1 MLALK
6 IAMRYVM
13 SRKSHRAVNVIA
25 LIAVGGVA
33 VAVAAMVVVLS
44 IYNGF
49 GELSAQRM
57 SRMDPPLLVQRVDG
71 RMIDN
76 ADSLATVLENIPG
89 VTAALP
95 TLTERALMVTDM
107 GQMPVV
113 IKGVPDNYNNNIV
126 SIDSIIEAGEYATE
140 TTTGFPAVT
149 VGVGVANKLN
159 ILPEHVPVAH
169 LYVPRRVGRI
179 NPANPAAA
187 FAEQSVIA
195 SGVFRVDDPDTDADH
210 IIVQLTTARDLLM
223 YDNEASAIEL
233 ATDTDVITTQK
244 AVQKAVGQIYSVLNR
259 LEQRQEN
266 FRMISIEKWV
276 TFMMLTM
283 VLVIALFN
291 IVSTLSL
298 IVIEKRDN
306 MFTLRAM
313 GATNHAIGSVF
324 AAQGFIITIFG
335 GILGIALGVALA
347 LAQEYGKFIT
357 LGEPGQSVIDY
368 YPVSVRFPDLI
379 AVLGAV
385 TIMALIMMLIARLL
399 ARRATK

>member
-1 MLALK
+1 
-6 IAMRYVM
+6 MRYVM

-49 GELSAQRM
+49 GVLSAQRM
-57 SRMDPPLLVQRVDG
+57 SRMDPPLLVKRADG
-71 RMIDN
+71 KMIEN
-76 ADSLATVLENIPG
+76 ADSVADVLENIDG
-89 VTAALP
+89 VSAARP

-113 IKGVPDNYNNNIV
+113 IKGVTDDYNNLIV
-126 SIDSIIEAGEYATE
+126 SIDSIIETGEYAPQ
-140 TTTGFPAVT
+140 TTTGYPAVT

-159 ILPEHVPVAH
+159 ILPDRVPVAH
-169 LYVPRRVGRI
+169 LYVPRRLGRI

-187 FAEQSVIA
+187 FAEQTVMV
-195 SGVFRVDDPDTDADH
+195 SGVFRVDDPDTDGDN
-210 IIVQLTTARDLLM
+210 IIVPLETARELLM
-223 YDNEASAIEL
+223 YDNEASSIEI
-233 ATDTDVITTQK
+233 AADNDVIAVEK
-244 AVQKAVGQIYSVLNR
+244 AVQNALGQAFIVNNR

-276 TFMMLTM
+276 TFMMLSM
-283 VLVIALFN
+283 VLVIAVFN

-313 GATNHAIGSVF
+313 GATNRDIGNVF

-335 GILGIALGVALA
+335 GVAGIIVGVALA

-357 LGEPGQSVIDY
+357 LGSPGQSVIDY
-368 YPVSVRFPDLI
+368 YPVSVHLTDLA

-399 ARRATK
+399 AQRAIK